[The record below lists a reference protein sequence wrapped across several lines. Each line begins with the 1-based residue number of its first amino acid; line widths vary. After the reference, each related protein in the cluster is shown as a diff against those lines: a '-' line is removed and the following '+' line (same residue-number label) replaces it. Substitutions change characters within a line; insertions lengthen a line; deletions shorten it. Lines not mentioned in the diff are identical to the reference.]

1 MALPDL
7 NNPTK
12 VEAKNSEVSLTD
24 TSATQLISNAAS
36 SGKSILVEA
45 IYVANIETASP
56 VSVTL
61 RHHQGATDSG
71 TGFELAPGV
80 SVPPN
85 ATLILVSRDA
95 SVFLM
100 EGESLYVT
108 AGASNKLKVSC
119 YYKEVS

>member
-12 VEAKNSEVSLTD
+12 VEAKNSEVSLSSI
-24 TSATQLISNAAS
+24 SATQLVSNASS
-36 SGKSILVEA
+36 SGKSALVEA
-45 IYVANIETASP
+45 VYVANTDTATP
-56 VSVTL
+56 VTVTL
-61 RHHQGATDSG
+61 RHHQGATDAG
-71 TGFELAPGV
+71 AGFELASNV

-85 ATLILVSRDA
+85 ATVVLVSRDA

-108 AGASNKLKVSC
+108 AGTASKLKVAC